1 MPEALANKKAIINL
15 PNEDDRCLEWALS
28 ILYYNENHPSK
39 LSGYRKYI
47 GTLNLKGID
56 FPTPLSQIP
65 KVGKQNPD
73 FAINVY
79 GYSVSP
85 KKQKIRVFPYYISDR
100 PQKIPRVNLLMI
112 SEDVEVDYSND
123 NGIIDESYDPDDENM
138 VDENYDPANHE
149 DEAEPKKKETKYHYC
164 GIRKLNRLLADQN
177 KCKNKTYFCDRCLY
191 GFTKEDLLTKHKEDC
206 YGINKNSTRIDM
218 PPEGSYIRFKN
229 HQNQMPVPYV
239 IYADFE
245 SIIKAKTEKA
255 GDKSEINREHEACGF
270 GYQVVRY
277 DGQAAKPVI

>member
-1 MPEALANKKAIINL
+1 M
-15 PNEDDRCLEWALS
+15 
-28 ILYYNENHPSK
+28 H
-39 LSGYRKYI
+39 
-47 GTLNLKGID
+47 LKGID
-56 FPTPLSQIP
+56 LPTPLSQIP
-65 KVGKQNPD
+65 KVEKQNPD

-85 KKQKIRVFPYYISDR
+85 RKQKIRIFPYYISDR
-100 PQKIPRVNLLMI
+100 PQKIRRVNLLMI

-123 NGIIDESYDPDDENM
+123 DGIIDASYNPDDESM
-138 VDENYDPANHE
+138 VDENYDPAEHE

-177 KCKNKTYFCDRCLY
+177 KHKNKTYFCDRCLY
-191 GFTKEDLLTKHKEDC
+191 GFTKKDLLIKHKEDC

-218 PPEGSYIRFKN
+218 PPEGSYIRFKL

-245 SIIKAKTEKA
+245 SIIKPKIEQK
-255 GDKSEINREHEACGF
+255 GDKSEITSEHEACGL
-270 GYQVVRY
+270 G
-277 DGQAAKPVI
+277 